1 LVLAFTH
8 LLQRFAL
15 KPKEELRRN
24 SSLGLI
30 AKTKR
35 GVVGATATPPT
46 RGVGAKRPTTPL
58 IT

>member
-1 LVLAFTH
+1 VLAFTH

-35 GVVGATATPPT
+35 GVVALS
-46 RGVGAKRPTTPL
+46 PTTPL

>member
-1 LVLAFTH
+1 VLAFTH

-35 GVVGATATPPT
+35 GVVAQSA
-46 RGVGAKRPTTPL
+46 TTPL